1 MLGIVDCNNSENKKA
16 KVIFLRFRGKASDEL
31 KLKFVYAAGISA
43 RAITYIEGSVSL
55 FSNATRLSYISS
67 ESALRLGCQCGPGGL
82 GPAEHR
88 D

>member
-16 KVIFLRFRGKASDEL
+16 KVIFLRFRGKDEL